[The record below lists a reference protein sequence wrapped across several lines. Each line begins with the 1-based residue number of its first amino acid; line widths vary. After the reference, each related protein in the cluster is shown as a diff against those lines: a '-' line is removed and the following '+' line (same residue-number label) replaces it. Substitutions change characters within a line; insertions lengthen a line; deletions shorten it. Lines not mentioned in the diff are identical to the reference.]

1 MERRRKWKIGMSA
14 ITIGVFTVAA
24 VALAQGPGSGSGFG
38 SKGLDLSEDQET
50 KIEALR
56 LDMQKEMIP
65 LHNQLDNLRSELHLL
80 MTEEKADQ
88 GAIDQK
94 IEAMSQLRTKI
105 QKKRTQHHLAVR
117 SILNKEQRVKFDQRM
132 LARGNGHGF
141 GHGPGFG
148 ATGKGKG
155 PCGQGFGKGFKEGPG
170 GNW

>member
-1 MERRRKWKIGMSA
+1 MERKMKLKVWMLA
-14 ITIGVFTVAA
+14 VAIGVFALSA
-24 VALAQGPGSGSGFG
+24 VAIAQGPGRGAGFG
-38 SKGLDLSEDQET
+38 FNDLDLSQDQET
-50 KIEALR
+50 KIDQMR
-56 LDMQKEMIP
+56 LEMQKEMIP

-105 QKKRTQHHLAVR
+105 QKKRTAHHLAVR